1 VIGAV
6 LAASLAWG
14 AEHVIRGDDT
24 LQSIAAAWST
34 DVPTLQRL
42 NGLVGA
48 SLPAPGAV
56 LLVPDRPGSAS
67 VPAVLASVTGTLDA
81 TDPSGKP
88 VVAQIGAALAPGSVV
103 CTGADSYATVRLAAT
118 RAGGHDD
125 VSLDASTCLKVV
137 ASTGAAAGRQSR
149 LDLRSGSVSVRAGDS
164 PGEGDGRHPR
174 RAGDGRAGRVPRARR
189 AVAQDPARGDRRR
202 RRRDRRGARGAG
214 GEGLRHARRGGA
226 GAGGTGAPAGAG
238 PALVPGRRHGAPG
251 PGVRVDAG
259 RARGSAT
266 GSSSRPRRTSRSWSP
281 RRTCRRQPTRR
292 SSCSCRSGC
301 GACGGGWP
309 RSIAPASW
317 GRRRSRGAS
326 RSRRGSG
333 RSSAPVRYRSA
344 VQFSSAASGTQRR
357 YRRPRRRRGGRV
369 RPCVQ
374 GAARVRWLRQGRR
387 DQAAPRRHRPPRDPP
402 APPGRVADPGPRA
415 RSGPAG
421 RGPAR
426 PARRGGGRW

>member
-164 PGEGDGRHPR
+164 PGEVTVATPGGLATGAQGGFRVHVEPSRKTRLEAIGGAVAAIGAGREVLVAKGFGTR
-174 RAGDGRAGRVPRARR
+174 VAEGRAPEAPVRLPEPGQPSYPDDGTALLDPVFAWTPAERALGYRL
-189 AVAQDPARGDRRR
+189 
-202 RRRDRRGARGAG
+202 
-214 GEGLRHARRGGA
+214 EF
-226 GAGGTGAPAGAG
+226 
-238 PALVPGRRHGAPG
+238 
-251 PGVRVDAG
+251 
-259 RARGSAT
+259 
-266 GSSSRPRRTSRSWSP
+266 
-281 RRTCRRQPTRR
+281 
-292 SSCSCRSGC
+292 
-301 GACGGGWP
+301 
-309 RSIAPASW
+309 
-317 GRRRSRGAS
+317 
-326 RSRRGSG
+326 
-333 RSSAPVRYRSA
+333 SSAPD
-344 VQFSSAASGTQRR
+344 FSELVAAEDVPKAAYT
-357 YRRPRRRRGGRV
+357 PELLFLPFRV
-369 RPCVQ
+369 R
-374 GAARVRWLRQGRR
+374 GLWW
-387 DQAAPRRHRPPRDPP
+387 
-402 APPGRVADPGPRA
+402 RVASFDRAGFLGPPSEP
-415 RSGPAG
+415 RSLTFPAG
-421 RGPAR
+421 VGP
-426 PARRGGGRW
+426 